1 MDAKITGLR
10 HEQDVYFYEME
21 RFNDV
26 NCSYLDLRVSIID
39 SYLKIQDEEI
49 EKVLLRISTNH
60 DDKIDNGEISI
71 ELTKEQALFLSK
83 NIKAIAKALKY
94 T

>member
-1 MDAKITGLR
+1 MEAKITGLR
-10 HEQDVYFYEME
+10 HKQDVYFYEME

-39 SYLKIQDEEI
+39 SYCAKKSEEI
-49 EKVLLRISTNH
+49 EKVLLRILTNH
-60 DDKIDNGEISI
+60 DDKIDNGDISI